1 MKLIAKKLQA
11 TGVSTANEIASRR
24 LEMRSLLLSMPAL
37 CLQRKLDGHSRVGL
51 SEWSFVLKQMLNIL

>member
-11 TGVSTANEIASRR
+11 TGVSTADEIASRQ
-24 LEMRSLLLSMPAL
+24 LVMRSLLLSTSAL
-37 CLQRKLDGHSRVGL
+37 CLQRKLDRHSRVGL